1 MIYRNHSQVSILS
14 NFRFPEKRKYYITID
29 RGVVIGLEGCGP
41 GNEPISENKSFWN
54 FETIDI
60 TSPIIMFRKNPMR
73 SNANKTL
80 TWSADEAV
88 VWDCELSFENEMN
101 IVNCSGGFWRGYGVI
116 RTH

>member
-1 MIYRNHSQVSILS
+1 MIYRNHSQVSILP

-73 SNANKTL
+73 SNANITL

>member
-1 MIYRNHSQVSILS
+1 MLFSETLIQNYLYKIDASLSPEMIYRNHSQVSILS

-73 SNANKTL
+73 SNANKK
-80 TWSADEAV
+80 
-88 VWDCELSFENEMN
+88 
-101 IVNCSGGFWRGYGVI
+101 
-116 RTH
+116 H